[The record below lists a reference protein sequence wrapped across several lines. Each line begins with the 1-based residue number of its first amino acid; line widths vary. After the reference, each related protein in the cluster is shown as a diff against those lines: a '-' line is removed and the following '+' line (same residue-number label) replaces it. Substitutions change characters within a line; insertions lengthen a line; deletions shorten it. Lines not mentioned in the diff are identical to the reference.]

1 MLEEI
6 IKNKE
11 KEISAL
17 KLDQSLTIDS
27 LSKMNIPKRNFLQN
41 IRDQIDNGKTAVIAE
56 IKRHSPSKGH
66 LRKDLDLKKIS
77 EQYEN
82 AGATCISVL
91 TDEKYFKGSKKDLIE
106 VKEYTS
112 LPILRKDFI
121 IDEIQIIESKYIG
134 ADCILLILAALSEE
148 KFVAL
153 YNLSN
158 ELNLDV
164 LVEVHDEKELNIALK
179 NNCKLIGI
187 NNRDLKT
194 FEVSI
199 QTSINLSNLSN
210 LAGDKN
216 ITLVSESGIETK
228 EDIKKLKQSGVKA
241 FLIGEK
247 LITAKDPESELQEL
261 TN

>member
-56 IKRHSPSKGH
+56 IKRHSPSKGY

-106 VKEYTS
+106 V
-112 LPILRKDFI
+112 
-121 IDEIQIIESKYIG
+121 
-134 ADCILLILAALSEE
+134 
-148 KFVAL
+148 
-153 YNLSN
+153 
-158 ELNLDV
+158 
-164 LVEVHDEKELNIALK
+164 
-179 NNCKLIGI
+179 
-187 NNRDLKT
+187 
-194 FEVSI
+194 
-199 QTSINLSNLSN
+199 
-210 LAGDKN
+210 
-216 ITLVSESGIETK
+216 
-228 EDIKKLKQSGVKA
+228 
-241 FLIGEK
+241 
-247 LITAKDPESELQEL
+247 
-261 TN
+261 